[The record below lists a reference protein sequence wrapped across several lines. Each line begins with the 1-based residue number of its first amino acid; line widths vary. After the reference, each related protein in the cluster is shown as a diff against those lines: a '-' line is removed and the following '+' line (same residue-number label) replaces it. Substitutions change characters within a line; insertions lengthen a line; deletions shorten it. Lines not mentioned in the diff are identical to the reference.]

1 MGWIW
6 PVDHNLPTPDLV
18 SLEGGL
24 ALFVQVRNTR
34 LSTGL
39 AIPLAGIYPT
49 DRFASVQNGLCT
61 KLLISIVCN
70 TKILAAT

>member
-6 PVDHNLPTPDLV
+6 PVDHNLPTPNLV

-24 ALFVQVRNTR
+24 ALFVQNTR

-49 DRFASVQNGLCT
+49 IGLHLCKMACVQ
-61 KLLISIVCN
+61 SY
-70 TKILAAT
+70 